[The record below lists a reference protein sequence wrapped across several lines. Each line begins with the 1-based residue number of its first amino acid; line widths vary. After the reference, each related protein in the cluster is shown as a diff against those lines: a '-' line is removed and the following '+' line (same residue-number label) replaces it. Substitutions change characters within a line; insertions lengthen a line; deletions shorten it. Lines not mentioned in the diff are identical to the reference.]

1 MPTAQEVQ
9 NLYKG
14 TLNGATPDADSL
26 NFWVNSG
33 LEGANL
39 QNAFTAAAKNDPRY
53 MAGNNNPAGTTPMSV
68 TAGAANPNVPG
79 QIGAMEV
86 ASNYVSNPSS
96 FMTKDNPFTN
106 GTNESMFLSDQN
118 QPINSNAFGTT
129 IDPNDPKYQMNP
141 NAFNIPT
148 NVQASQVTPKTA
160 NGYEVKTSLPEV
172 LANQMQA
179 AQGTVSNGAII
190 DPNDV
195 TMDMDAFDSSKAG
208 EALKQAAQQNMSNI
222 IDTSTVA
229 GKLLAQTLGEGNYL
243 DSKATML
250 GQLDII
256 SKEFVDSN
264 GEPKIP
270 TWAAGTARNVSKI
283 AAFKGMTGSAATQ
296 AMAQAIME
304 ASLPI
309 AQQES
314 QFYQTLTLQ
323 NLNNRQEATINR
335 ANVLSKME
343 LANLDN
349 RMAAAVQNAQHF
361 MQMDLANLSNEQQAR
376 VVNTQAR
383 IQSILEDSKQEN
395 TKRMFVAQS
404 QNEMDMFYDQLN
416 SQIEQ
421 FNVAQFYDAS
431 KFNATLASSREQF
444 YKEMQYNI
452 DISNAKWRQT
462 ITLQDDQQQFEAAAA
477 DVKNMVG
484 ISLESLNQIWDR
496 SDALLDYVWKS
507 SESQKDRDFNLAIS
521 KMKIDA
527 ETSLA
532 AQARKD
538 KTMSAVGKLVG
549 NVFSEGL
556 EDGFGDLVG
565 NVFGGIF

>member
-1 MPTAQEVQ
+1 
-9 NLYKG
+9 
-14 TLNGATPDADSL
+14 
-26 NFWVNSG
+26 
-33 LEGANL
+33 
-39 QNAFTAAAKNDPRY
+39 
-53 MAGNNNPAGTTPMSV
+53 MSV
-68 TAGAANPNVPG
+68 TAGVANPNVPG
-79 QIGAMEV
+79 QIGGMEV

-96 FMTKDNPFTN
+96 FMNKDNPFTN

-118 QPINSNAFGTT
+118 QQINSNAFGTT

-141 NAFNIPT
+141 NAFNIDT
-148 NVQASQVTPKTA
+148 SVKAGQVDPRTA
-160 NGYEVKTSLPEV
+160 NSYEVKTSLPQV

-190 DPNDV
+190 NPNDV
-195 TMDMDAFDSSKAG
+195 TMDMEAFDTSKAG
-208 EALKQAAQQNMSNI
+208 EALKQSAQQNMSNI

-229 GKLLAQTLGEGNYL
+229 GKLLAQQLGEGNYL

-250 GQLDII
+250 GQLDIL

-507 SESQKDRDFNLAIS
+507 SESQKDRDTNLAIS

-527 ETSLA
+527 EASA
-532 AQARKD
+532 AAKARKD
-538 KTMSAVGKLVG
+538 KTMGAVGKLVG
-549 NVFSEGL
+549 NIFSEGL